1 MLYSDAN
8 KQALEIY
15 KTLISEHYEEPVDG
29 KFTDAT
35 AAILAGMAS
44 TDDESNTDTEEEDT
58 TYMISC

>member
-1 MLYSDAN
+1 MPYSDAN

-35 AAILAGMAS
+35 AAILAGMVS
-44 TDDESNTDTEEEDT
+44 TDDDRHGRGHC
-58 TYMISC
+58 TYMTSC